1 MQPILIFDGD
11 CGFCTRSVTLA
22 MKWRSNPEDF
32 SIAAYQDLD
41 LAAYSLTDAQCE
53 QALRWV
59 DADGTAHAGENAV
72 ARLLSASAFYVR
84 PIGAALRLP
93 LINPL
98 AGLVYRWVA
107 AHRQQLPGGTP
118 ACAMPPAQRPS

>member
-22 MKWRSNPEDF
+22 QRLRSDPADYR
-32 SIAAYQDLD
+32 IAAYQDLD
-41 LAAYSLTDAQCE
+41 LAAHSLTAAECE

-59 DADGTAHAGENAV
+59 DADGASHAGENAV
-72 ARLLSASAFYVR
+72 SRLLLASAWFVR
-84 PIGAALRLP
+84 PVGAALRLP
-93 LINPL
+93 MINPL
-98 AGLVYRWVA
+98 AGVVYRWVA